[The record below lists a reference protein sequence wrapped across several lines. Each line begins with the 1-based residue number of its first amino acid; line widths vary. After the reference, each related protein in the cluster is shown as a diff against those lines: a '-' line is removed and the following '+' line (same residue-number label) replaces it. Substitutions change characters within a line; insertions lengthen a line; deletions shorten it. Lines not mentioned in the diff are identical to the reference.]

1 MDRIIE
7 KKKWSQNKI
16 LTIAAVSALVLF
28 LVYLLFIRD
37 KSSKLYVDRNQLTV
51 ATVVADKFQE
61 FIPVDG
67 VVFPKNTFHI
77 DAIQGG
83 VVEAIYAEDGDMLK
97 KGDTLLK
104 LLNTAMELNYM
115 EQETRM
121 LAEIN
126 NLQNTRLSL
135 EQNKYIR
142 QKEIVQLQY
151 DIDRTERD
159 FNRKVKLHRE
169 EVISDKE
176 FEDADR
182 EFAFTLKQ
190 LSISLELQ
198 RLDSTARENQKRDI
212 EKSLQRMNDNLML
225 LRRNMENAYV
235 RAPADG
241 KLSSFTL
248 KIGQTK
254 SPGEHLGQIDMIGGQ
269 RLEANIDERYVS
281 RVYIDQPAELIY
293 NGKSY
298 ELFINKIFTDVTSG
312 SFRVDLFFKDD
323 VSPRSLKRGQTV
335 QVRLMFSG
343 QTDAVIIR
351 KGGFF
356 QETGGNWIYVLDP
369 SGAFAYKRQ
378 IKINRQNT
386 LHYEVMEG
394 LKPGEQVIISS
405 YDSFGTKEKLVF
417 K

>member
-16 LTIAAVSALVLF
+16 LTIAAVSALALF

-37 KSSKLYVDRNQLTV
+37 KSSKLYVDRNQLTIT
-51 ATVVADKFQE
+51 TVVADKFQE

-83 VVEAIYAEDGDMLK
+83 VVEAIYTEDGDMLK

-182 EFAFTLKQ
+182 EFVFTLKQ

-212 EKSLQRMNDNLML
+212 EKSLHRMNENLML

-248 KIGQTK
+248 KVGQTR

-281 RVYIDQPAELIY
+281 RVYIGQPAELIY

-356 QETGGNWIYVLDP
+356 QETGGNWIYVLDG
-369 SGAFAYKRQ
+369 SGAFAYKRP

-394 LKPGEQVIISS
+394 LTPGEQVIISS

>member
-7 KKKWSQNKI
+7 KKKWPINKI
-16 LTIAAVSALVLF
+16 LTIAAISIFALF

-37 KSSKLYVDRNQLTV
+37 KSSKLYVNRNQLTI
-51 ATVVADKFQE
+51 ATVKADKFQE

-67 VVFPKNTFHI
+67 VVFPKNTFYI

-83 VVEAIYAEDGDMLK
+83 VVEAIYTEDGDMVK

-104 LLNTAMELNYM
+104 LLNTAMELSYM

-151 DIDRTERD
+151 EIDRTERD
-159 FNRKVKLHRE
+159 FERKVKLYE
-169 EVISDKE
+169 QEVIADKD
-176 FEDADR
+176 FEDAER
-182 EFAFTLKQ
+182 EFTFTLKQ
-190 LSISLELQ
+190 LNISLELQ
-198 RLDSTARENQKRDI
+198 RLDSISREVQKRDI
-212 EKSLQRMNDNLML
+212 EKSLKRMNDNLML
-225 LRRNMENAYV
+225 LRKNIDNAYV

-254 SPGEHLGQIDMIGGQ
+254 SVGEHLGLIDMIGGF

-281 RVYIDQPAELIY
+281 RVFIGQPAELIY
-293 NGKSY
+293 NKKSY
-298 ELFINKIFTDVTSG
+298 ELSINKIFTDVTSG
-312 SFRVDLFFKDD
+312 SFRVDLHFKDD
-323 VSPRSLKRGQTV
+323 VSPKSIKRGQTV
-335 QVRLMFSG
+335 QIRLMFSG
-343 QTDAVIIR
+343 QTDAIIIR

-356 QETGGNWIYVLDP
+356 QETGGNWIYVLD
-369 SGAFAYKRQ
+369 SSEEFAYKRP
-378 IKINRQNT
+378 IRINRQNT
-386 LHYEVMEG
+386 LQYEVMEG
-394 LKPGEQVIISS
+394 LQPGEKVIISS
-405 YDSFGTKEKLVF
+405 YDAFGSKEKLIF